1 MRSLPDE
8 AKLFGRTAAFGLAV
22 GASYWLLTGER
33 AGTVLLVAFGAAS
46 LIAAI
51 AVYLGSNRRR
61 GGAALAS
68 TSTESVPEPVPEPGW
83 APLGIAAGLGAV
95 AVGAAFGPWLMIAGV
110 LVAIV
115 GGLSWL
121 AGAMREAD
129 DVTGSGRPRT

>member
-1 MRSLPDE
+1 VRSPSDE
-8 AKLFGRTAAFGLAV
+8 AKLFGRMAVFGLAV
-22 GASYWLLTGER
+22 GAGYWLLTGER

-51 AVYLGSNRRR
+51 AVFIGSGRR
-61 GGAALAS
+61 GGGAAAA
-68 TSTESVPEPVPEPGW
+68 TAATESVPEPVPEPGW

-129 DVTGSGRPRT
+129 DVTRAEPPRP